1 MPSGREPPSEVAGRF
16 DVYRVD
22 SSGGSSRVGQ
32 DLLPHAAHALAS
44 RLRSRGAAVE
54 VVETAAARRT
64 FELEVVD
71 GAGIPGLD
79 VAAALADDIHP
90 GGRIPHVAPEES
102 KGSDVVRC
110 SVHGLAFNRRQSSG
124 CVRCLAQARARARH
138 LTESGAIRR
147 PSTDAGDA
155 PAPSASSA
163 LAGALRVL
171 GVSLAIGF
179 LPAAYYARGPAAE
192 AVGRRRAEQAR
203 LGDRPA
209 TVASLAEFDRLDAE
223 VSSLETR
230 ARVVTAALWASVAA
244 GAAMAYGLAQR
255 RRGG

>member
-1 MPSGREPPSEVAGRF
+1 VGGRF

-22 SSGGSSRVGQ
+22 ASGASSRVGQ
-32 DLLPHAAHALAS
+32 DLLPDEAQALAS

-64 FELEVVD
+64 FELEIVD
-71 GAGIPGLD
+71 GSGVPGLD
-79 VAAALADDIHP
+79 VAGALADDIHP
-90 GGRIPHVAPEES
+90 GGRLPHVAPEES
-102 KGSDVVRC
+102 RGNDVVRC

-147 PSTDAGDA
+147 PSTDAGA
-155 PAPSASSA
+155 ASARSEAASSA

-209 TVASLAEFDRLDAE
+209 TVASLAEFDRLDVE
-223 VSSLETR
+223 VASLETR
-230 ARVVTAALWASVAA
+230 ARAVTAALWASVAA
-244 GAAMAYGLAQR
+244 GAAVAYGLAQR

>member
-1 MPSGREPPSEVAGRF
+1 MPSGREPPSGVAGRF

-22 SSGGSSRVGQ
+22 ASGASSRVGQ
-32 DLLPHAAHALAS
+32 DLLPAEAHALAS
-44 RLRSRGAAVE
+44 RLRSRGAAAE

-64 FELEVVD
+64 FELEIVD
-71 GAGIPGLD
+71 GSGVPGLD
-79 VAAALADDIHP
+79 LAAALADDIHP

-102 KGSDVVRC
+102 KGNDVVRC

-147 PSTDAGDA
+147 PSTDSGDA

-163 LAGALRVL
+163 QLAGALRVL

-209 TVASLAEFDRLDAE
+209 TVASLAEFDRLDGE
-223 VSSLETR
+223 VSSLEIR

-244 GAAMAYGLAQR
+244 GAALAYGLAQR
-255 RRGG
+255 RRG